1 MQVGF
6 FSMDSAAL
14 PKKPRHSSP
23 TRIPYVRV
31 LVQNKKAARAQQGL
45 SVYYQKPRHLASFP
59 SLNSPIGRK
68 PRHKCRKRK
77 KHKNRTPHLYQQKAS
92 TESAQHKCH
101 RSKKHK
107 SPAPHLYLAKA
118 FSTNAAKGR
127 TEKAAPLIP
136 HISLNR
142 LAASAKAASV
152 LASSISPFAIFS
164 HTSASGILMTSRN
177 SSASRCCEAAS
188 R

>member
-1 MQVGF
+1 MG
-6 FSMDSAAL
+6 SAAL
-14 PKKPRHSSP
+14 PKKPGHSSP
-23 TRIPYVRV
+23 ARIPYVRV

-45 SVYYQKPRHLASFP
+45 SVYYQKPSHLASFP
-59 SLNSPIGRK
+59 PLNSPIGRK
-68 PRHKCRKRK
+68 HATQMPRKEEA
-77 KHKNRTPHLYQQKAS
+77 QKSHPSSLS
-92 TESAQHKCH
+92 TESAQHKRH
-101 RSKKHK
+101 KSKKHK

-142 LAASAKAASV
+142 LAASAKAAKV

-177 SSASRCCEAAS
+177 SSASRCCEAAC